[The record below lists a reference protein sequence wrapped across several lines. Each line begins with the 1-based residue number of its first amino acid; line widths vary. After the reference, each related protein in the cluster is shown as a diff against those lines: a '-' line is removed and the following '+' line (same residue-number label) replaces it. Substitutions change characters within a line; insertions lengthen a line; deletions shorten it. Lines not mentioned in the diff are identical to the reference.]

1 MSALRLINE
10 TEITSSVSSVDITDV
25 FSADFDIYQIEVTDF
40 KRSTATDIWF
50 YLRYINSAGSVVT
63 ASNYDYA
70 FLQMRSDSAFG
81 EFRGT
86 NQSYSIY
93 TIAGS
98 SSGGAMSMFI
108 FNPYSSS
115 SYTFMLNQHSLLDT
129 TPNANMNGKQ
139 INVLKQTSSISG
151 FQLYSSSA
159 GKGVDNA
166 KIRTYGL
173 RVDNG

>member
-1 MSALRLINE
+1 MSNLRLINE
-10 TEITSSVSSVDITDV
+10 TTTDTGVEQINITDV
-25 FSADFDIYQIEVTDF
+25 FSADFDIYQIAVTDF
-40 KRSTATDIWF
+40 ERSSSNDVWF

-70 FLQMRSDSAFG
+70 FLQMRSDSSFS

-93 TIAGS
+93 TISAS

-139 INVLKQTSSISG
+139 INVLKQTSSITG
-151 FQLYSSSA
+151 FQLYSSVA
-159 GKGVDNA
+159 GRGVDNA
-166 KIRTYGL
+166 KIKVYGL
-173 RVDNG
+173 RVDS